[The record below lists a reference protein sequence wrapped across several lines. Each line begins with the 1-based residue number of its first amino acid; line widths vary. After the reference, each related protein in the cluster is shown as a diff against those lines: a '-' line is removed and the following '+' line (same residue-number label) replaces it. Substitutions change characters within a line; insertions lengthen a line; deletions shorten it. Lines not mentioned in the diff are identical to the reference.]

1 MKHEIN
7 DFKTLILRKILF
19 KTIAFT
25 MIMKKY
31 LLFVFV
37 LFICH
42 AIANG
47 APDEIVLR
55 DVNHQND
62 HVEHNIPADQPDVYY
77 DTDNQ
82 TIIIDGGG
90 EVSYYDVEIISLST
104 LLTVITTQVNGTYD
118 TIDVSTLA
126 TSGYTIMIYS
136 PTNNVFEGN
145 FYKD

>member
-1 MKHEIN
+1 MKHHV
-7 DFKTLILRKILF
+7 
-19 KTIAFT
+19 
-25 MIMKKY
+25 
-31 LLFVFV
+31 FVF
-37 LFICH
+37 FIFFF
-42 AIANG
+42 IAGAMNLSADDDTTYQISIQQVPNG
-47 APDEIVLR
+47 G
-55 DVNHQND
+55 NHL
-62 HVEHNIPADQPDVYY
+62 EHYIPADQPDVYY
-77 DTDNQ
+77 DSDYQ

-90 EVSYYDVEIISLST
+90 EVCYYNVEIISLST